1 MSSAHKNWII
11 YLGSEQMVL
20 VLVLVQCLLLCPA
33 YQEES
38 FAVRLLPVLLTTTK
52 SPPPWWFIW
61 FLSGPWTTRS
71 QELFVFVS

>member
-1 MSSAHKNWII
+1 MPSAHKNWII

-52 SPPPWWFIW
+52 SPPP
-61 FLSGPWTTRS
+61 R
-71 QELFVFVS
+71 